1 MPIDRVSEPS
11 ALGAVYDDTSSDV
24 LRLVGLVLHRA
35 SDPDGAH
42 GALRDRIA
50 LATYVAVADR
60 IGALGGGAPDRSWVL
75 STAHGLARQAIAG
88 PAPGLVAPA
97 PGGVAI

>member
-1 MPIDRVSEPS
+1 VPIHGVSEPS
-11 ALGAVYDDTSSDV
+11 ALGAIYDDTSSDV

-35 SDPDGAH
+35 SDPDGS
-42 GALRDRIA
+42 LRDRIA

-88 PAPGLVAPA
+88 PGTGLVARA